1 MKKRTIVIASAVFL
15 AIAFALSVGLYKTQK
30 TGQAERTTAQN
41 REALT
46 RFHSPSLG
54 NVSAP
59 VHIVEFLDP
68 ACESCRAFYPV
79 VKEIMAANPDTV
91 RLTIRYAPFHTGAD
105 EVVKVIEAARKQ
117 GKYWQTLEALLGA
130 QSQWVRDHS
139 AQLHLVWPHLDG
151 LGLDIERLKADMQSL
166 ELAKLIEQ
174 DIADAKAL
182 NVRGT
187 PEFFVNGKPL
197 PSFGEEQ
204 LKNLVA
210 AELASAAGE

>member
-1 MKKRTIVIASAVFL
+1 MVIVSAVFL
-15 AIAFALSVGLYKTQK
+15 AMAFVLGVGLYKAEQS
-30 TGQAERTTAQN
+30 GQAERATVQN

-46 RFHSPSLG
+46 RFHAPSLG
-54 NVSAP
+54 NASAP

-68 ACESCRAFYPV
+68 ACESCRAFYPL
-79 VKEIMAANPDTV
+79 VKEIMAAHPDTV
-91 RLTIRYAPFHTGAD
+91 RLTIRYAPFHTGAS

-130 QSQWVRDHS
+130 QSQWVRDHV

-151 LGLDIERLKADMQSL
+151 LGLDIERLKADMQSP
-166 ELAKLIEQ
+166 ELAKLIQQ

-197 PSFGEEQ
+197 PAFGEEQ
-204 LKNLVA
+204 LRTLVA
-210 AELASAAGE
+210 AELARATAKQ